1 MWVSESNLVNESVS
15 LQCQM
20 ITHTHT
26 ARSHVKAH
34 TTWLVSLNRVN
45 EISSR
50 WPPKTLNVVLNFPFF
65 LNVYCARTSTSINS
79 SDLQFVSTL
88 SLFPTVSD
96 WSIYE
101 CVSLRLMLVP
111 ALIASVPLLSSF
123 PFLKSLCKQTIVH
136 RPYKPFNEYR
146 ACCERNI
153 AIAIFLPC
161 SWAVPDACTAFFQ
174 WLYFD

>member
-1 MWVSESNLVNESVS
+1 MWVSESNLVNESVL

-45 EISSR
+45 EISMIPQNLERRLELS
-50 WPPKTLNVVLNFPFF
+50 FF
-65 LNVYCARTSTSINS
+65 FCNVYCARTSTSINS